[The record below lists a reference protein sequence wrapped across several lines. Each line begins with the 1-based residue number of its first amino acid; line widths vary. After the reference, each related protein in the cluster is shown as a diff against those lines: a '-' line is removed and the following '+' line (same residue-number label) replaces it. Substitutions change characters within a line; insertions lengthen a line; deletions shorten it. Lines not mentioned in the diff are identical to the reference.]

1 MSSSCHCRTSLRET
15 PTIGKPSKQF
25 LPTLS
30 CLLSGIVL
38 ALMPKCPAC
47 IAAYIALFTGVGLST
62 PVAGYL
68 RILLVTFCSISLVF
82 AISLIIKRRWLS
94 WSTH

>member
-1 MSSSCHCRTSLRET
+1 MSSSCHCRTSLKET
-15 PTIGKPSKQF
+15 PTVGKPAKQI

-30 CLLSGIVL
+30 CLLSGLAL

-47 IAAYIALFTGVGLST
+47 VAAYIALFTGVGLST

-68 RILLVTFCSISLVF
+68 RILLVILWSISFVF